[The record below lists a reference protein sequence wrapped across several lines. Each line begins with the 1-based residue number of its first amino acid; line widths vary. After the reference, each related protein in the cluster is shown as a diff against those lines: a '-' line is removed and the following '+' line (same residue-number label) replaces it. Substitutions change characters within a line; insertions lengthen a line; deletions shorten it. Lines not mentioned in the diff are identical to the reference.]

1 MERVYMTI
9 PLVSV
14 HGGHSGQFC
23 SHARDTLEAIV
34 RAYADQ
40 GFVWV
45 GLTEHMPPV
54 HERFFY
60 DEERR
65 AGFDVDQLRQR
76 FNAYMAEARRLQDEY
91 RGRLEVLV
99 GFETEMYSGSIESI
113 GQLID
118 QYQPDYIVGGVHHV
132 DDIPF
137 DSGHEDYRRAEEA
150 AGGIPE
156 LYCLYFDHQFELIQ
170 RVHPSVVAHFDLI
183 RIFDPRYLEHLQ
195 LPGVRDRIR
204 RNLECILELGLILD
218 FNVAALRKG
227 AQEPYVSRW
236 ILEQARDLGV
246 AVVPGD
252 DAHSV
257 DTTGAHI
264 AEGIA
269 ILQKMGFDTHW
280 PKPRPCW
287 PLKTLEP

>member
-1 MERVYMTI
+1 MTI

-23 SHARDTLEAIV
+23 SHAKDTLEAIV
-34 RAYADQ
+34 QAYADQ
-40 GFVWV
+40 GFAWV
-45 GLTEHMPPV
+45 GLTDHMPPV

-60 DEERR
+60 VEERL
-65 AGFDVDQLRQR
+65 AGFDLDQLKQR
-76 FNAYMAEARRLQDEY
+76 FNDYMAEARRLQDKY
-91 RGRLEVLV
+91 KGRLEILV
-99 GFETEMYSGSIESI
+99 GFETEVYSGSIEFI
-113 GQLID
+113 KQLID
-118 QYQPDYIVGGVHHV
+118 QYHPDYIVGGVHHV
-132 DDIPF
+132 NDIPF
-137 DSGHEDYRRAEEA
+137 DSGHEDYHRAVQA

-170 RVHPSVVAHFDLI
+170 RVRPSVVAHFDLI

-195 LPGVRDRIR
+195 LPGVRDRIL
-204 RNLECILELGLILD
+204 RNLKRIFELGLILD

-257 DTTGAHI
+257 DTAGAHI
-264 AEGIA
+264 ADGIA

-287 PLKTLEP
+287 SSKALET

>member
-1 MERVYMTI
+1 MTI
-9 PLVSV
+9 SLVSV

-23 SHARDTLEAIV
+23 SHARDTLEDIV

-40 GFVWV
+40 GFAWV

-54 HERFFY
+54 HEHFFY

-76 FNAYMAEARRLQDEY
+76 FNAYMAEARRLQDEF
-91 RGRLEVLV
+91 RGRLEILV
-99 GFETEMYSGSIESI
+99 GFETEVYSGSIESI
-113 GQLID
+113 GQLVD

-132 DDIPF
+132 KDIPF
-137 DSGHEDYRRAEEA
+137 DSSHEDYHRAAEA

-204 RNLECILELGLILD
+204 RNLERILELGLILD

-236 ILEQARDLGV
+236 ILEQARDIGI

-264 AEGIA
+264 ADGIA
-269 ILQKMGFDTHW
+269 ILQKMGFDTQW
-280 PKPRPCW
+280 PKPRPCAVSQ
-287 PLKTLEP
+287 K